1 MSRYVNSV
9 SHQKKPTLR
18 RRASVK
24 KPSVK
29 AQDLNLDTVFFRAIA
44 EPTRQKIILILL
56 NKGMSSVQDVA
67 EHLAQDRSVVSRHLA
82 SLRQSGIVK
91 SYKVSRFTKYE
102 LDGAVIIE
110 KLEQMLEQIRV
121 AVSICCPPTEEVSN

>member
-1 MSRYVNSV
+1 MSRYVNFV
-9 SHQKKPTLR
+9 SHQKKTTLR

-82 SLRQSGIVK
+82 SLRHSGIVK